1 MFKGRNIVL
10 ILFAG
15 VMALAAGWMA
25 DNWLKQQNEPIVQ
38 QEEQEETVPVMRAA
52 LDIPYGQTVEAQ
64 HVQQVEMPV
73 SLAPEGVATSA
84 DELIGQIAQSDVIRG
99 ETLMKAKFSAH
110 LEGNTLAAL
119 IEPNKRAITVRVN
132 DVIGVAGFLLPGNR
146 VDILASRVINTRA
159 YTRTL
164 IEDLKVLAVD
174 QTATTND
181 NDPVIVRAVT
191 LEVTPNE
198 AETIVTARSEGPIQ
212 LSLRNPQDRD
222 EIVRK
227 KPRKRAV
234 QQASSVTI
242 IRGTSVQS
250 SKVNL

>member
-1 MFKGRNIVL
+1 MFKGRNIIL

-15 VMALAAGWMA
+15 VMALGAGWMA
-25 DNWLKQQNEPIVQ
+25 DNWLKKQNEPIVQ

-52 LDIPYGQTVEAQ
+52 LDIAYGQTVEAQ
-64 HVQQVEMPV
+64 HLQQVNMPV
-73 SLAPEGVATSA
+73 SLVPEGAASSA
-84 DELIGQIAQSDVIRG
+84 DELVGQIAQTDVIRG
-99 ETLMKAKFSAH
+99 ETLMKAKFGGH
-110 LEGNTLAAL
+110 LAGNTLAAL

-146 VDILASRVINTRA
+146 VDILASRVINKRA
-159 YTRTL
+159 YTRTV

-198 AETIVTARSEGPIQ
+198 AETIVNARSEGPIQ

-227 KPRKRAV
+227 KPRRRAV
-234 QQASSVTI
+234 QQASSV
-242 IRGTSVQS
+242 
-250 SKVNL
+250 